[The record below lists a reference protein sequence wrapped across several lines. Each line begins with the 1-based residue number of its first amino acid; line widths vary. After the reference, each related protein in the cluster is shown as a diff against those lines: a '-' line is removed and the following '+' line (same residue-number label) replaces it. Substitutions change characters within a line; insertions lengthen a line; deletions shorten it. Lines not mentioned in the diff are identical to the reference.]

1 MKTISKIL
9 GILIV
14 LVILYAVFAMLVFSK
29 DYHFERSVVINAP
42 KEKVWQHV
50 GSTKA
55 FNTWNPFAKADK
67 NIVIN
72 YSGTSGEVGDSY
84 TWKGNEDVGEGE
96 QTVTAVTP
104 NEKLTSKLHFIKPFD
119 GVATANFILTPEGK
133 GTKVTW
139 TMDNELNTMMK
150 LMKPMMDNHMGKSFD
165 QGLGELKKLAEQ

>member
-1 MKTISKIL
+1 MKTILKIL

-14 LVILYAVFAMLVFSK
+14 LVILYAVFAMLAFSK

-42 KEKVWQHV
+42 KEKVWQFA

-55 FNTWNPFAKADK
+55 FNSWNPFIKPDK
-67 NIVIN
+67 NITIT

-84 TWKGNEDVGEGE
+84 SWKGNKDVGEGQ
-96 QTVTAVTP
+96 QTVTAVVP
-104 NEKLTSKLHFIKPFD
+104 NEKITSKLHFIKPFE
-119 GVATANFILTPEGK
+119 GEATANFILTPEGN

-150 LMKPMMDNHMGKSFD
+150 IMKPMMESQMGKTFD
-165 QGLGELKKLAEQ
+165 QGLGDLKKLAEQ